1 MSCCA
6 KCSPIALVQDL
17 SSKRIFLNAQLE
29 HPTFRTCFD
38 GQWSIYIYNPLFFLQ
53 RSDLLGPGCRFCF
66 LFVLKVLS
74 EWLSSI
80 ELRQVLQNILS
91 TFRNSTCVAPM
102 PKPSDLR
109 WGGLDSTLGGSWV
122 ASMGW
127 RGKPKGRPDFW
138 CWIFLGIWSQVVS
151 IL

>member
-1 MSCCA
+1 MFTNRTGA
-6 KCSPIALVQDL
+6 RFVQQENIPERSARASNL
-17 SSKRIFLNAQLE
+17 SYMFW
-29 HPTFRTCFD
+29 
-38 GQWSIYIYNPLFFLQ
+38 WSMIYIYIYNPLFFLQ